1 MHVTLVSCLCVSL
14 FKIYLQ
20 QGVGMNIFGLGL
32 SSYIFHIFFFLP
44 VIEKLQ
50 HLFTFQHLG
59 VSAVAQ
65 HYSILNTQRRIETAV
80 SISSATQSHTL
91 LHNGQWGLWTVW
103 FHSSYFGFWDK
114 KKSIE
119 TIHVASPGI
128 STLYNLCLSL
138 MFDQSVVNVM
148 KVGTWACV
156 THRL

>member
-1 MHVTLVSCLCVSL
+1 MFCIESDLSATGDFKVSNYGFNSVNTHQHCKYPVLFRIFFYCMSL
-14 FKIYLQ
+14 
-20 QGVGMNIFGLGL
+20 L
-32 SSYIFHIFFFLP
+32 SLASLSNLLAAGCGYEHFWTWTKQLHFSHFFFLP

-103 FHSSYFGFWDK
+103 FHSSYFGFRDK
-114 KKSIE
+114 KN
-119 TIHVASPGI
+119 P
-128 STLYNLCLSL
+128 
-138 MFDQSVVNVM
+138 
-148 KVGTWACV
+148 
-156 THRL
+156 

>member
-1 MHVTLVSCLCVSL
+1 
-14 FKIYLQ
+14 
-20 QGVGMNIFGLGL
+20 MNIFGLGL

-91 LHNGQWGLWTVW
+91 LHNGQWGLCTVW
-103 FHSSYFGFWDK
+103 FHSSYFGFRDK
-114 KKSIE
+114 KN
-119 TIHVASPGI
+119 P
-128 STLYNLCLSL
+128 
-138 MFDQSVVNVM
+138 
-148 KVGTWACV
+148 
-156 THRL
+156 